1 MRVAVEPAAMLTVQD
16 LLDRAAIHD
25 VLVRYAQSVD
35 RRDATLMTA
44 CFTPDAHAD
53 YGYFKGDPPTFID
66 AICTGVAR
74 YANTMHFLG
83 NQLVELAGDRASV
96 ETYAVAYMRRD
107 DAGTSWDLVQGLRY
121 LDDLE
126 RRAGE
131 WHIHRRVLKVE
142 WERRDA
148 VVIDPR

>member
-1 MRVAVEPAAMLTVQD
+1 MLCVQD

-35 RRDATLMTA
+35 RRDPALMAA

-53 YGYFKGDPPTFID
+53 YGYFAGDPPTFVD
-66 AICTGVAR
+66 AIIKGVSR
-74 YANTMHFLG
+74 YASTMHFFG

-107 DAGTSWDLVQGLRY
+107 DGGTTWDLVQGLRY
-121 LDDLE
+121 LDECE

-131 WHIHRRVLKVE
+131 WRIHRRVLKVE
-142 WERRDA
+142 WERRDIVA
-148 VVIDPR
+148 PSPSRQ

>member
-1 MRVAVEPAAMLTVQD
+1 MLTVQD

-35 RRDATLMTA
+35 RRDAALMAA

-66 AICTGVAR
+66 AIITGVSR
-74 YANTMHFLG
+74 YASTMHFFG
-83 NQLVELAGDRASV
+83 NQLIELAGDTASV

-107 DAGTSWDLVQGLRY
+107 EAGTMWDLVQGLRY
-121 LDDLE
+121 LDDLA
-126 RRAGE
+126 RRGDE
-131 WHIHRRVLKVE
+131 WRITRRVLKVE
-142 WERRDA
+142 WERRD
-148 VVIDPR
+148 VVVAAKP